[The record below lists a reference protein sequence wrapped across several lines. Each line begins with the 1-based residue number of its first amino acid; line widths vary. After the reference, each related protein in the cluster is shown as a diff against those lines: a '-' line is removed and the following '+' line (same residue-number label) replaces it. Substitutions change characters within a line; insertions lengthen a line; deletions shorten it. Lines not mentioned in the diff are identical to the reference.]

1 MSVFDLFINFIES
14 LGYFGFIYFIFHKRK
29 SISLLFVFILLKTTI
44 TSIHNY
50 YLLPEISLTILSQ
63 LLVFLYA
70 YLLNRKNNL
79 QNIFMTLL
87 IFDINKVCITIS
99 MLISNIIFSFP
110 FYQGN
115 AYIFLVLLSKFLFY
129 LISYITLRLLNK
141 SNITFYKSNK
151 IILILIILFILE
163 LLYSSCI
170 EIVFYNSIFDI
181 NMILI
186 LLLINLLVII
196 LCYTFFE
203 SQKEQLHLLKLQ
215 ETNLKNEHQIKI
227 NQINDESIKHLSL
240 WKHDINYVFTYIEN
254 HIKNQR
260 YDNALKT
267 IYIYHD
273 VINNYNLF
281 TNTNND
287 TLNSTLIEYIDG
299 LIKND
304 IHIYISTDKKEVPLS
319 TEHYQQI
326 LHLFFNHIIKNCQS
340 DYQKEVWIT
349 YYTQSPYFTLSLEYT
364 CLETTL
370 YTLQESMQKIINQY
384 VGFIKISHE
393 DQKDIINIII
403 PLAEN
408 NE

>member
-29 SISLLFVFILLKTTI
+29 CISLLFVFVLLKTTI

-129 LISYITLRLLNK
+129 LISYITLCLLNK

-181 NMILI
+181 NMILT
-186 LLLINLLVII
+186 LSLINLLVII
-196 LCYTFFE
+196 LCCTFFE

-227 NQINDESIKHLSL
+227 NHINDESIKHLSL

-267 IYIYHD
+267 ISIYHD

-287 TLNSTLIEYIDG
+287 TLNSILIEYIDE

-326 LHLFFNHIIKNCQS
+326 LHLFFNHIIENCQS

-364 CLETTL
+364 CLEATL
-370 YTLQESMQKIINQY
+370 YTLQESIEKIVNQY

-393 DQKDIINIII
+393 DQKDIIKIII
-403 PLAEN
+403 PLTEN

>member
-14 LGYFGFIYFIFHKRK
+14 LGFVGFIYFVFHKRG
-29 SISLLFVFILLKTTI
+29 SFILFFIFVIINMLNLT
-44 TSIHNY
+44 IHNY
-50 YLLPEISLTILSQ
+50 YLLPEISLTISLQ
-63 LLVFLYA
+63 LIIFLYA
-70 YLLNRKNNL
+70 YILNRKNII
-79 QNIFMTLL
+79 QNIFLTLL
-87 IFDINKVCITIS
+87 IFN
-99 MLISNIIFSFP
+99 ISNFSNTTSMIITNIFYSFP

-115 AYIFLVLLSKFLFY
+115 SYIFLAILSRVLFY
-129 LISYITLRLLNK
+129 LISYITLCLLNK
-141 SNITFYKSNK
+141 SNITFNKSNK
-151 IILILIILFILE
+151 IILILVILFILK

-181 NMILI
+181 NMILT
-186 LLLINLLVII
+186 LSLINLLVII

-227 NQINDESIKHLSL
+227 NHINDESIKHLSL

-267 IYIYHD
+267 ISIYHD

-287 TLNSTLIEYIDG
+287 TLNSILIEYIDE

-326 LHLFFNHIIKNCQS
+326 LHLFFYHIIKNCQS

-364 CLETTL
+364 CLEATL
-370 YTLQESMQKIINQY
+370 YTLQESIEKIVNQY
-384 VGFIKISHE
+384 VGFIKISCE
-393 DQKDIINIII
+393 DQKDIIKIII
-403 PLAEN
+403 PLTEN

>member
-29 SISLLFVFILLKTTI
+29 SISLLFVFVLLKTTI

-129 LISYITLRLLNK
+129 LISYITLCLLNK

-181 NMILI
+181 NMILT
-186 LLLINLLVII
+186 LSLINLLVII

-227 NQINDESIKHLSL
+227 NHINDESIKHLSL

-267 IYIYHD
+267 ISIYHD

-287 TLNSTLIEYIDG
+287 TLNSILIEYIDE

-364 CLETTL
+364 CLEATL
-370 YTLQESMQKIINQY
+370 YTLQESIEKIVNQY
-384 VGFIKISHE
+384 VGFIKISCE
-393 DQKDIINIII
+393 DQKDIIKIII
-403 PLAEN
+403 PLTKN
-408 NE
+408 

>member
-29 SISLLFVFILLKTTI
+29 SISLLFVFVLLKTTI

-129 LISYITLRLLNK
+129 LISYITLCLLNK

-181 NMILI
+181 NMILT
-186 LLLINLLVII
+186 LSLINLLVII

-227 NQINDESIKHLSL
+227 NHINDESIKHLSL

-267 IYIYHD
+267 ISIYHD

-287 TLNSTLIEYIDG
+287 TLNSILIEYIDE

-326 LHLFFNHIIKNCQS
+326 LHLFFYHIIKNCQS

-364 CLETTL
+364 CLEATL
-370 YTLQESMQKIINQY
+370 YTLQESIEKIVNQY
-384 VGFIKISHE
+384 VGFIKISCE
-393 DQKDIINIII
+393 DQKDIIKIII
-403 PLAEN
+403 PLTKN
-408 NE
+408 

>member
-1 MSVFDLFINFIES
+1 MILTLLFIN
-14 LGYFGFIYFIFHKRK
+14 
-29 SISLLFVFILLKTTI
+29 V
-44 TSIHNY
+44 
-50 YLLPEISLTILSQ
+50 
-63 LLVFLYA
+63 
-70 YLLNRKNNL
+70 
-79 QNIFMTLL
+79 
-87 IFDINKVCITIS
+87 
-99 MLISNIIFSFP
+99 
-110 FYQGN
+110 
-115 AYIFLVLLSKFLFY
+115 
-129 LISYITLRLLNK
+129 
-141 SNITFYKSNK
+141 
-151 IILILIILFILE
+151 
-163 LLYSSCI
+163 
-170 EIVFYNSIFDI
+170 
-181 NMILI
+181 
-186 LLLINLLVII
+186 LVII

-215 ETNLKNEHQIKI
+215 EINLKNEHQIKI
-227 NQINDESIKHLSL
+227 NHINDESIKHLSL

-267 IYIYHD
+267 ISIYHD

-287 TLNSTLIEYIDG
+287 TLNSILIEHIDE

-340 DYQKEVWIT
+340 DYQKEIWIT

-364 CLETTL
+364 CLEATL
-370 YTLQESMQKIINQY
+370 YTLHESFEKIVNQY

-393 DQKDIINIII
+393 DQKDITKIII
-403 PLAEN
+403 PLTEN